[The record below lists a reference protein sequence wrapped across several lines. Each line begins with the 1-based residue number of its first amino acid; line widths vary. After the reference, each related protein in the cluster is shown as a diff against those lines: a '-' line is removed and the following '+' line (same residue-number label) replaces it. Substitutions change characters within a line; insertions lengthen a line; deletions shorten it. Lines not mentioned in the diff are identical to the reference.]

1 MIAMK
6 KPLLSLLISF
16 LFIPAAPVL
25 AEDIHY
31 DGTNS
36 GMLGTDPVFGNT
48 ASLFPNAFT
57 GNTVTVDASGETIGG
72 FVFGGVNAGSDDVGG
87 NTVVLKDGVVN
98 QSVFGGFSRHGE
110 TANNAVTIAGGT
122 VMGGVNGGVTEDGTA
137 NSNSVVMTGGY
148 IMGNLQG
155 GEGYVAGTANGNIVS
170 MTGGTVA
177 GSMSG
182 GKTMDGTANN
192 NSVTL
197 TGGSVAF
204 DI

>member
-1 MIAMK
+1 
-6 KPLLSLLISF
+6 
-16 LFIPAAPVL
+16 
-25 AEDIHY
+25 
-31 DGTNS
+31 
-36 GMLGTDPVFGNT
+36 
-48 ASLFPNAFT
+48 
-57 GNTVTVDASGETIGG
+57 
-72 FVFGGVNAGSDDVGG
+72 
-87 NTVVLKDGVVN
+87 
-98 QSVFGGFSRHGE
+98 
-110 TANNAVTIAGGT
+110 
-122 VMGGVNGGVTEDGTA
+122 MGGVNGGVTEDGTA
-137 NSNSVVMTGGY
+137 NSNSVVMTGGF